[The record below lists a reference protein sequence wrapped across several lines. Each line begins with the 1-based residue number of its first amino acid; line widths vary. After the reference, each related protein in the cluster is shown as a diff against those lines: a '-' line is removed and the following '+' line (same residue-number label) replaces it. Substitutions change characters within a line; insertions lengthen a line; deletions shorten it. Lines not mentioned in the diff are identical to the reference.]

1 MSYPHKFSVA
11 PMMDWTDRHCRYFH
25 RLLSNKAQ
33 LYTEMI
39 TDQAI
44 IHGDKQRLLDYSDQE
59 HPIAIQLGGSNPT
72 SMAAAAKVAEDWGY
86 DEININVG
94 CPSDRVQSGSFGAC
108 LMQTPEVVAQCVE
121 AMGLVVDKTPI
132 TVKSRIGV
140 DDMESFEALVD
151 FVDVISK
158 AGCQSFIIHA
168 RKAWLQ
174 GLSPK
179 ENRSVPPLNY
189 DWVYE
194 IKRLYPQLNI
204 GINGGIMD
212 IDSAKQHLLSVD
224 SAMLGRAV
232 YHQPYLLAE
241 VDEKIYGQNGAIKSR
256 EQVLL
261 QFIKY
266 MQMQVEQAVPVR
278 SMTRHILG
286 LYHGEPNAKMFRR
299 LLSGKVVEIAH
310 LYEWLEFKTKQ
321 GELDAQTG

>member
-1 MSYPHKFSVA
+1 
-11 PMMDWTDRHCRYFH
+11 MDWTDRHCRYFH

-108 LMQTPEVVAQCVE
+108 LMQTPEIVAQCVE
-121 AMGLVVDKTPI
+121 AMGLAVAKTPI

-151 FVDVISK
+151 FVDIISK

-266 MQMQVEQAVPVR
+266 MQTQVEQAVPVR